1 MSDIKDLQI
10 SFKDSKTFEERLAE
24 SKKIREKYPDRI
36 PVIVEKNE
44 TATVNQID
52 KRKYLVP
59 KDLSFSQFL
68 YIVRK
73 RINLNQSEALF
84 LFVNNKLV
92 PSNKSIFDVYDKE
105 QDKDGF
111 LYIIYNNE
119 NTFG

>member
-1 MSDIKDLQI
+1 M
-10 SFKDSKTFEERLAE
+10 FV
-24 SKKIREKYPDRI
+24 RI
-36 PVIVEKNE
+36 HIHSHKSNIVDFLN
-44 TATVNQID
+44 
-52 KRKYLVP
+52 
-59 KDLSFSQFL
+59 SFSQFL

>member
-1 MSDIKDLQI
+1 MSDIKDLPL
-10 SFKDSKTFEERLAE
+10 SFKNSKTLEERIAE
-24 SKKIREKYPDRI
+24 SKKIREKYPERI
-36 PVIVEKNE
+36 PIIVEKNE
-44 TATVNQID
+44 TSNVKEID
-52 KRKYLVP
+52 KKKYLVP

-68 YIVRK
+68 FIVRK

-92 PSNKSIFDVYDKE
+92 PSNKSIAEVYDKE